1 MNGRMRAANM
11 DKDAGDTRHGK
22 WCCDCL
28 RGAADGGGGGVVDV
42 LDVLEVLEAVVVE
55 GAPLVVVGR
64 LEVFAGFF

>member
-28 RGAADGGGGGVVDV
+28 RGAADGGGVVDVVDV
-42 LDVLEVLEAVVVE
+42 LEVVVVE
-55 GAPLVVVGR
+55 GAPLVVAGK
-64 LEVFAGFF
+64 LEVFAGIF

>member
-1 MNGRMRAANM
+1 M

-28 RGAADGGGGGVVDV
+28 RGAADGGGVVDV
-42 LDVLEVLEAVVVE
+42 LEVVEAVEAVVVE
-55 GAPLVVVGR
+55 GAPLVVVDR

>member
-42 LDVLEVLEAVVVE
+42 LDVLEVVVVE
-55 GAPLVVVGR
+55 GAP
-64 LEVFAGFF
+64 